1 MSFKDA
7 VAQMLLVLIPVLLL
21 SLINVFGERGS
32 S

>member
-7 VAQMLLVLIPVLLL
+7 VVQFLLILVPVLLL
-21 SLINVFGERGS
+21 SLINAFGERGS